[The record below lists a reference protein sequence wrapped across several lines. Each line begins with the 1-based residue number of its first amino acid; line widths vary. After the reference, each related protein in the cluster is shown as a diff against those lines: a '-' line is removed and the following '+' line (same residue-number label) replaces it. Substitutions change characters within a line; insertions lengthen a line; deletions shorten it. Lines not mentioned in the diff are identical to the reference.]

1 MSVKEFALRFKLG
14 VVISAALLL
23 LVAFGADTMFTLPVA
38 LGLLP
43 AWWWNLHSSGLLGDN
58 QQNVSN
64 DVQAVMDE
72 SWRAQMDRIGENIES
87 ILNEESTH
95 VNEHINRIKNLIQD
109 STLSL
114 QDSFN
119 VIVSKTEYQSEVA
132 NGLVLGLTTQHGDT
146 EDQSTEGFSF
156 KNFVNHVDGILQGY
170 VDLLIDISDK
180 SIAAIHRISD
190 LTEHMESMFSILDD
204 VQQLAEQTNLLA
216 LNAAIEAARAGE
228 VGRGFAVVADEV
240 RTLSVSSQSLNE
252 EIRKKVNRAKAS
264 MADVNAE
271 VSAVASLDINTVIEG
286 RVNIDGML
294 YRIEEFNKD
303 TEKVVG
309 ELAQASGHIG
319 HEINNSIRALQFEDI
334 ISQLTT
340 HIQHRLDHINEV
352 AVVAHTEISGATGLE
367 GLASV
372 AERLETMRQ
381 DFHDQNLASKVQQES
396 MDEGDVELF

>member
-1 MSVKEFALRFKLG
+1 MSLKEFVLRFKIALG
-14 VVISAALLL
+14 ISATLLL
-23 LVAFGADTMFTLPVA
+23 LVGLGIERMYTLPFA
-38 LGLLP
+38 LAMIP
-43 AWWWNLHSSGLLGDN
+43 AWWWNLRGLEFSTGGGQSDG
-58 QQNVSN
+58 QN
-64 DVQAVMDE
+64 DFELPDIWRQEMDH
-72 SWRAQMDRIGENIES
+72 IGSNIEQ
-87 ILNEESTH
+87 ILNEESTV

-119 VIVSKTEYQSEVA
+119 IIVNKTEYQSEVA
-132 NGLVLGLTTQHGDT
+132 QGLVSGLTAQHGSSD
-146 EDQSTEGFSF
+146 DQADQGFSF

-170 VDLLIDISDK
+170 VDLLVDISDK

-252 EIRKKVNRAKAS
+252 EIRKKVNRAKSS
-264 MADVNAE
+264 MADVNTE
-271 VSAVASLDINTVIEG
+271 VSAVAALDINSVIEG

-294 YRIEEFNKD
+294 HRIEEFNIE
-303 TEKVVG
+303 TERVVG
-309 ELAQASGHIG
+309 ELASASGDIG

-340 HIQHRLDHINEV
+340 HIQQRLDHINEV
-352 AVVAHTEISGATGLE
+352 AVVAHTEVSGAAGITGLS
-367 GLASV
+367 AV
-372 AERLETMRQ
+372 AQRLDGMRQ
-381 DFHDQNLASKVQQES
+381 EFHDQNLASKVQQDS